1 MTIAKVSEKGQ
12 LTLPA
17 DIRKKLNISR
27 GSYVRIAIH
36 GSEIRLIP
44 ETQSL
49 SSLRGMV
56 KCDKEQ
62 NFNKIR
68 QQIMAEISHE

>member
-17 DIRKKLNISR
+17 ENRKKLNINR

-44 ETQSL
+44 ESQSIG
-49 SSLRGMV
+49 SLRGMV

-62 NFNKIR
+62 DFKKIR
-68 QQIMAEISHE
+68 QQVMAEISHE

>member
-17 DIRKKLNISR
+17 EIRKKLNISR
-27 GSYVRIAIH
+27 GSYVRITIH

-44 ETQSL
+44 GIQSL
-49 SSLRGMV
+49 ASLRGIV
-56 KCDKEQ
+56 KCDKDQ
-62 NFNKIR
+62 DFNKIR
-68 QQIMAEISHE
+68 QQVMAEISHE